1 MKKILLLVAV
11 ASLLSACGGGGG
23 SSNGVGT
30 NVGVPGGGGIAGQGD
45 SFVSAVLAVINA
57 GDSDTQDAARAGQIY
72 DGIAETTNETNIP
85 DTLV

>member
-11 ASLLSACGGGGG
+11 ASLLAACGGGGG
-23 SSNGVGT
+23 SNGVGT
-30 NVGVPGGGGIAGQGD
+30 NLGVPGGGGVAGQGD

-57 GDSDTQDAARAGQIY
+57 SDADTQDAARASAIF
-72 DGIAETTNETNIP
+72 DGTAETTNETNIP

>member
-23 SSNGVGT
+23 SNGVGT
-30 NVGVPGGGGIAGQGD
+30 NLGVPGGGGVAGQGD
-45 SFVSAVLAVINA
+45 SFVSAVLAIINESGADMFDADKA
-57 GDSDTQDAARAGQIY
+57 GTRYDST
-72 DGIAETTNETNIP
+72 AETTNETNIP